1 MKKLLT
7 LLMALF
13 MVFGVVACE
22 NVTEEKVTLMA
33 PDGAPGI
40 VIAKIASEGKVYD
53 KTVETTIVNGASEI
67 TVNVMNGSA
76 QMAVMPLNLAAKLY
90 NKGAKIKLVSVNVFG
105 SLYMV
110 GKSQITSLNDLVG
123 KVVYNIGEGGTP
135 DLTLKYILEQNNIEY
150 TTESEVAVPGKV
162 ALCYVT
168 AANELIVKF
177 KSNQADFGILG
188 EPAVTNCNAKAG
200 TTTVLSIQDEWKK
213 VTGEEYTQAG
223 FVVNEELS
231 KNNVFMSVLCDTLED
246 NYSWTVDN
254 VENLKNVLMGKGSS
268 LEMDYTAELIE
279 RCRVGYKT
287 ASLAKGAVESYFN
300 VLLGFD
306 ATLIGGKLPD
316 NGFYYGYTEIAE

>member
-13 MVFGVVACE
+13 MVFGATACE
-22 NVTEEKVTLMA
+22 TVTTDTVSLMA

-67 TVNVMNGSA
+67 SVNVSNGSA

-90 NKGAKIKLVSVNVFG
+90 NKGVKIKLVSVNVFG

-110 GKSQITSLNDLVG
+110 GKNQITNLNDLVG
-123 KVVYNIGEGGTP
+123 KVVCNVGKGGTP
-135 DLTLKYILEQNNIEY
+135 DLTLRYILERNNIEY
-150 TTESEVAVPGKV
+150 VLDSEEAVPGKV

-168 AANELIVKF
+168 AANELIAKF
-177 KSNQADFGILG
+177 KTNKTDYGILG
-188 EPAVTNCNAKAG
+188 EPAVTNCNTKAE
-200 TTTVLSIQDEWKK
+200 TQTVLSIQDEWKK
-213 VTGEEYTQAG
+213 ITGEDYTQAG
-223 FVVNEELS
+223 FVVSEELS
-231 KNNVFMSVLCDTLED
+231 KNNVFMSVLCDKLEE
-246 NYSWTVDN
+246 NAEWVVDN
-254 VENLKNVLMGKGSS
+254 ATNLKNVLMGKGSA
-268 LEMDYTAELIE
+268 LDMNYTAELIG
-279 RCRVGYKT
+279 RCSVGYKT
-287 ASLAKGAVESYFN
+287 ASLAKGSVESYFN

-316 NGFYYGYTEIAE
+316 NGFYYGYTEIA